1 MGVSMFRQFK
11 IGARIAAVF
20 AIVFTVA
27 IISNFLVAMSNVTD
41 VVNSAEHRELV
52 SHYNTFT
59 GLVDAKGEIAVM
71 QSELIANLPQVRS
84 AFAEQDRAGLL
95 ATVEAPYA
103 ELKKHYGVKQF
114 QFHLPDA
121 TSFLRVHK
129 PEKFGDNLS
138 SFRHTVVQV
147 NAERK
152 PIHGVEK
159 GVAGLGIRGVVPV
172 ESGGRHLGSVEFG
185 LSLGNQLLETFKQR
199 SGLDVAL
206 YVPDGS
212 GFKQYASSWQAAI
225 TKDNGVLEGAFQ
237 GQPVTREVD
246 YKDVPYIVYLAP
258 INDFSG
264 KPVAVVELAMDR
276 SAYLGQ
282 LADGRNHAI
291 IGGVTA
297 LILGLVVFGWLGRSI
312 VGPLQRAAD
321 SMNDIA
327 SGEGDLT
334 QRLAARGNDEVSAM
348 ASGFNQF
355 ASRIQELVK
364 QVSGSTD
371 EMAGAVDDLNE
382 VTSTT
387 RDGVQRQRNE
397 IDQVAT
403 AMTEMAATVQEVAR
417 NAAAAAEAARD
428 ANDEAGSGKRVVEET
443 IQAINALATE
453 VQGASDVINQLA
465 ADSEAIGGV
474 LDVIRGIA
482 EQTNLLALNAAIEAA
497 RAGEQ
502 GRGFAVVA
510 DEVRTLAQR
519 TQSSTQEIQGMIEKV
534 QGGARNAV
542 SVMESGR
549 EQAADS
555 VSKASDA
562 GASLNTINAAVSAIN
577 DMNMQIAS
585 AAEEQSAVAE
595 EINRNI
601 VNIGT
606 VADETAEGSNRIAS
620 ANEDLARLGGQ
631 LQSIVSR
638 FKV

>member
-1 MGVSMFRQFK
+1 
-11 IGARIAAVF
+11 
-20 AIVFTVA
+20 
-27 IISNFLVAMSNVTD
+27 MSHFN
-41 VVNSAEHRELV
+41 A
-52 SHYNTFT
+52 FT
-59 GLVDAKGEIAVM
+59 GLVDAKGRIAVI
-71 QSELIANLPQVRS
+71 QSELVANLPQVKA
-84 AFAEQDRAGLL
+84 AFAGRDRETLL
-95 ATVEAPYA
+95 ATVEASYA
-103 ELKKHYGVKQF
+103 ELKQNYGVRQF

-138 SFRHTVVQV
+138 SFRHTVVRV
-147 NAERK
+147 NKSRA
-152 PIHGVEK
+152 PIHGIEK

-172 ESGGRHLGSVEFG
+172 ESDGQHIGSVEFG
-185 LSLGNQLLETFKQR
+185 LSLGNELLQTFKQR
-199 SGLDVAL
+199 SGIDATL

-212 GFKQYASSWQAAI
+212 GFKKYASSWDADIAEEHS
-225 TKDNGVLEGAFQ
+225 VLEAAFK
-237 GQPVTREVD
+237 GQTTVMEVGHQE
-246 YKDVPYIVYLAP
+246 VPYAIYLAP
-258 INDFSG
+258 VLDYLG
-264 KPVAVVELAMDR
+264 KPVAVVELAMDQ
-276 SAYLGQ
+276 SQYLQQ
-282 LADGRNHAI
+282 LAHGRNKAI
-291 IGGVTA
+291 GGGVTA
-297 LILGLVVFGWLGRSI
+297 LVIGLLLFSLLGRGI

-321 SMNDIA
+321 RMNDIA

-334 QRLAARGNDEVSAM
+334 QRLAARGNDEVTAM
-348 ASGFNQF
+348 AGGFNQF
-355 ASRIQELVK
+355 ASRIQEMVK
-364 QVSGSTD
+364 QVGSSTD
-371 EMAGAVDDLNE
+371 ELAGAVDDLHE
-382 VTSTT
+382 VTTTT
-387 RDGVQRQRNE
+387 RDGVQRQKNE

-417 NAAAAAEAARD
+417 NAATAAEAARN
-428 ANDEAGSGKRVVEET
+428 ANGEAGSGKRVVEET
-443 IQAINALATE
+443 IQAINALASE
-453 VQGASDVINQLA
+453 VQGASDVISQLA

-519 TQSSTQEIQGMIEKV
+519 TQTSTQEIQEMIEKV

-555 VSKASDA
+555 VSKAGEA
-562 GASLNTINAAVSAIN
+562 GASLETINNAVSAIN

-585 AAEEQSAVAE
+585 AAEQQSAVAE

-606 VADETAEGSNRIAS
+606 VADETADGSTKIAS
-620 ANEDLARLGGQ
+620 ANQDLARLGAQ
-631 LQSIVSR
+631 LQSVVSM